1 MSRARTAAWIVG
13 VAILGAI
20 VALVLINQI
29 RHRKALTLM
38 GAVTVRDADPNK
50 EVPIANVEVTD
61 ATSLAVGAVNSDA
74 SGFFALKL
82 RRGVRRGH
90 PITLQFRHPNY
101 KPLDLKDYTGDQ
113 LYVVHMEPLA
123 REVETLPNQPSVSVA
138 NIRVRYST
146 ETIRDVNIG
155 SAVKTFQVI
164 NVGNVPC
171 KGHGPCSPNGKWKA
185 GVGSTSL
192 DAGPGNTFRA
202 ARVSCIAGPCPFT
215 RIDADHFSD
224 GGRTIS
230 VTARDWSDTTTFLFE
245 AEVFH
250 EMPGEAVY
258 ESYPVIF
265 GRALNFTV
273 PTGAQGVSI
282 EADIGGT
289 TIIFPLGPA
298 LFLSWANCDV
308 RTNPDHT
315 TVYRCQL
322 KRGYRFK

>member
-1 MSRARTAAWIVG
+1 M
-13 VAILGAI
+13 
-20 VALVLINQI
+20 LINQI

-38 GAVTVRDADPNK
+38 GAITVKDADPNK
-50 EVPIANVEVTD
+50 EVPIANVEVS
-61 ATSLAVGAVNSDA
+61 ARLAWPQVRSTPMR

-82 RRGVRRGH
+82 RQGVRRGH

-123 REVETLPNQPSVSVA
+123 REVENVPNQPSVSVA

-155 SAVKTFQVI
+155 SAVKTFQVV

-185 GVGSTSL
+185 GVGSASL

-215 RIDADHFSD
+215 RIDADHFSERWAHNF
-224 GGRTIS
+224 GYG
-230 VTARDWSDTTTFLFE
+230 ARLVRYDDF
-245 AEVFH
+245 
-250 EMPGEAVY
+250 
-258 ESYPVIF
+258 PV
-265 GRALNFTV
+265 
-273 PTGAQGVSI
+273 
-282 EADIGGT
+282 
-289 TIIFPLGPA
+289 
-298 LFLSWANCDV
+298 
-308 RTNPDHT
+308 
-315 TVYRCQL
+315 
-322 KRGYRFK
+322 